1 MDDVVRLLVLLA
13 MAGAALTLMGGA
25 AIWYMDEGRRVR
37 RGLRAVLKGDTHGLL
52 VARGRGRGVGFNFS
66 SNQVAVAW
74 DSGAWCLVYRLD
86 ELLGAEVI
94 VDGVVVGRAHR
105 GEARRALDRL
115 DGAEQRVALRLLFDD
130 PGKPDFVLDLWLPQD
145 EGRRDGLSPP
155 EAIEEAN
162 RWIARVEALLR
173 RDPGRQPSA
182 PIAKPAERAP
192 TPARNDVDYDED
204 EGESIS

>member
-1 MDDVVRLLVLLA
+1 MHDVVRLLVLLA
-13 MAGAALTLMGGA
+13 VAGAALTLMGGA

-37 RGLRAVLKGDTHGLL
+37 RGLRTVLKGDTHGLL
-52 VARGRGRGVGFNFS
+52 VARGRGRGAGFNFS

-74 DSGAWCLVYRLD
+74 DCGAWCLVYRLD

-115 DGAEQRVALRLLFDD
+115 DGAQQRVALRLLFDD

-145 EGRRDGLSPP
+145 EGRRDAYSPP

-173 RDPGRQPSA
+173 RGPGRQPSV
-182 PIAKPAERAP
+182 PIAKPAERPP
-192 TPARNDVDYDED
+192 TPARDHVGDDED
-204 EGESIS
+204 ESIS